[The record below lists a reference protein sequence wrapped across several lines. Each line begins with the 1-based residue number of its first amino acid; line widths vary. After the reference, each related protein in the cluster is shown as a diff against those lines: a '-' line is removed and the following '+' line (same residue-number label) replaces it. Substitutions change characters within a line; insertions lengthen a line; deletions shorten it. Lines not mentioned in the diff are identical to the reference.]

1 MTKEDINTLSNKAS
15 LWSSFS
21 GSVKKNI
28 KNFNEVNSTR
38 GLRYYGPSKMS
49 LFNLI
54 IHSFS
59 IIAVFK
65 YNVLFRS
72 ILFILIFQFFSNNQ
86 IPYVLTLQI
95 LVIFFNIVIFIVSLR
110 EDEKSLIQSDKN
122 ILNVQEITQ

>member
-1 MTKEDINTLSNKAS
+1 
-15 LWSSFS
+15 
-21 GSVKKNI
+21 
-28 KNFNEVNSTR
+28 
-38 GLRYYGPSKMS
+38 MS